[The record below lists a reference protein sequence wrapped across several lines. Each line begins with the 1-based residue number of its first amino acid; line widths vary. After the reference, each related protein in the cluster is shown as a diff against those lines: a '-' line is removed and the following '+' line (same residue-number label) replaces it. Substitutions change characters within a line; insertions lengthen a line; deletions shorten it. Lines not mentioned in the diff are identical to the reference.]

1 MTVQKKR
8 PRRPVGGAS
17 VGTILMGL
25 AMGVAS
31 TAATIP
37 LLALGDELPT
47 TAPRTFEITASRYTF
62 DPDRIEVQEG
72 DHLRLILRS
81 TDTTHGLA
89 IDGYG
94 VEVVI
99 PKGGEEVSVEFMAHR
114 AGVFR
119 MKCSE
124 YCGSGH
130 RRMQG
135 RLVVTEAGS

>member
-1 MTVQKKR
+1 
-8 PRRPVGGAS
+8 
-17 VGTILMGL
+17 MGL
-25 AMGVAS
+25 AIGVATS
-31 TAATIP
+31 VATIP
-37 LLALGDELPT
+37 LLALGEELPT

-62 DPDRIEVQEG
+62 EPDRIEVQQG
-72 DHLRLILRS
+72 DHVRLILHS
-81 TDTTHGLA
+81 ADTTHGLA
-89 IDGYG
+89 IDGYD

-99 PKGGEEVSVEFMAHR
+99 PKGGERVSVEFMAHR

-135 RLVVTEAGS
+135 RLVVTEAGA